1 MNTPAPRRG
10 RLLSGTAWNLFGLV
24 LPLLVAVVT
33 IPWLI
38 RLVGLERFGFLSLV
52 WVLVGYASLFDL
64 GIGRALVR
72 TMSLRLANGDG
83 HGAAASGRTGLV
95 CLGLLGWLMAAAL
108 ALAAPWLVGSVLTV
122 PAALQAEALPATQLL
137 AATLPFVMASAG
149 YSAVLNAQQAF
160 RPLNLVRA
168 LFSTLSYAVPLALAA
183 AGWIT
188 LPAVVGAILMLRV
201 LGTAALAATARRHA
215 AFSIWP
221 LRVEREALRE
231 LLQLGGW
238 MSMSNFVSP
247 LLSQLDRLL
256 ISGLVPLRDVG
267 VYAAPFD
274 LLSRLM
280 VVPYAI
286 VNAVFPGATAVQ
298 PGTPEARQA
307 AGDLLR
313 WLAVA
318 MFPVMLAVVALAQ
331 PATTLWLGPDIGPRA
346 ATVLQV
352 LALGVF
358 VNTLAQSPATLI
370 QAAGRPRDMALLHLA
385 ELPLFLALLASL
397 TAAYGIE
404 GTAVAASLRMVLD
417 SMAVALLAQRGLRLG
432 SWPWQALWPSAVV
445 MTLLFGAAL
454 ACRSWGQALGLL
466 VASALL
472 AGPWAW
478 RRLLRRHE
486 RQQLVAYVLRRR

>member
-1 MNTPAPRRG
+1 MAAG
-10 RLLSGTAWNLFGLV
+10 RLSGTFWNLLGQV
-24 LPLLVAVVT
+24 LPLVVAVLA
-33 IPWLI
+33 IPALI
-38 RLVGLERFGFLSLV
+38 RLLGLERFGFLALV

-72 TMSLRLANGDG
+72 TMSLRLARGDAD
-83 HGAAASGRTGLV
+83 GAAASGRTGLV
-95 CLGLLGWLMAAAL
+95 CLWLLGLLMAAVLAAL
-108 ALAAPWLVGSVLTV
+108 APWLVGSVLSL
-122 PAALQAEALPATQLL
+122 PAALRAEALPATLWL

-149 YSAVLNAQQAF
+149 YSAVLNAHQAF

-168 LFSTLSYAVPLALAA
+168 LFSILSYLVPLALAWQ
-183 AGWIT
+183 GWAT
-188 LPAVVGAILMLRV
+188 LPAVVGAILVLRII
-201 LGTAALAATARRHA
+201 GTGALAATARRHG
-215 AFSIWP
+215 AFRAWP
-221 LRVEREALRE
+221 LRPEREPLRE

-238 MSMSNFVSP
+238 MSVSNLVSP

-280 VVPYAI
+280 VLPYAI

-318 MFPVMLAVVALAQ
+318 MFPVVLAVVALAQ
-331 PATTLWLGPDIGPRA
+331 PATTLWLGPEIGPRA
-346 ATVLQV
+346 AWVLQV

-358 VNTLAQSPATLI
+358 ANTLAQAPATLI
-370 QAAGRPRDMALLHLA
+370 QAAGKPRDMALLHLA
-385 ELPLFLALLASL
+385 ELPLFLALLWAL
-397 TAAYGIE
+397 TSSHGIE

-417 SMAVALLAQRGLRLG
+417 ALAVAWLAQRGLRLG
-432 SWPWQALWPSAVV
+432 PWPWRALWRPALG
-445 MTLLFGAAL
+445 MALLFGAAL
-454 ACRSWGQALGLL
+454 ACRGWLPALALL
-466 VASALL
+466 AAAAVL

-478 RRLLRRHE
+478 QRLLLPHE
-486 RQQLVAYVLRRR
+486 RQRLVAYAFRRR